1 MPEVVIENT
10 RIELVEQTKLLGVI
24 LSSNMSWAANTAY
37 IVERCNKKTWILRRL
52 KKLGASNTDLLD
64 VYMKQ
69 IRSVA
74 EFAVPVW
81 NSSLTGEDI
90 TKIERVQKI
99 ALHIILGEDYKSY
112 NSALNNLGLEK
123 LSVRRRKICLTF
135 AKKAEKHKK
144 FSNWFKLNPK
154 TRTRQKQS
162 KFCDVFSTKVRFE
175 KSPISYLTS
184 LLNKHYDKPR
194 NLH

>member
-1 MPEVVIENT
+1 MKPNIPKTYLMLFNPCTSKDFMPEVVIENT
-10 RIELVEQTKLLGVI
+10 RIELVEHTKLLGVI

-90 TKIERVQKI
+90 TKIK
-99 ALHIILGEDYKSY
+99 
-112 NSALNNLGLEK
+112 
-123 LSVRRRKICLTF
+123 
-135 AKKAEKHKK
+135 
-144 FSNWFKLNPK
+144 
-154 TRTRQKQS
+154 
-162 KFCDVFSTKVRFE
+162 
-175 KSPISYLTS
+175 
-184 LLNKHYDKPR
+184 
-194 NLH
+194 